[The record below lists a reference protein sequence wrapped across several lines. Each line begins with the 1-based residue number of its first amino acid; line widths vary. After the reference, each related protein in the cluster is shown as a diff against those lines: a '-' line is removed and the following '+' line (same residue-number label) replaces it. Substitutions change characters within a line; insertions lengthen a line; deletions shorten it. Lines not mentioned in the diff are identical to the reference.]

1 MHMLLNIISPF
12 QIRKKK
18 KKKKESTGKKN
29 KGQEYKRK
37 TEGGVEVCWA
47 PTLLFVVVTLVA
59 RDLK

>member
-1 MHMLLNIISPF
+1 MLLNIISPF

-18 KKKKESTGKKN
+18 RKKKKKESTGKEN